1 MNSEIRR
8 VIKISDKKV
17 ADVSQYV
24 RGNCEPRQSNTFQ
37 NGKDAVA
44 QCLYVLPLYRK
55 RQELLSQK
63 KPVGRDAVVQTF
75 ILLKLFQLN
84 EISH

>member
-1 MNSEIRR
+1 M
-8 VIKISDKKV
+8 

-24 RGNCEPRQSNTFQ
+24 RRNCEPRQSNTFQ
-37 NGKDAVA
+37 NDKDAVE

-63 KPVGRDAVVQTF
+63 KPVGRDAVIQTF
-75 ILLKLFQLN
+75 TLQKLSQLN
-84 EISH
+84 DISH

>member
-1 MNSEIRR
+1 M
-8 VIKISDKKV
+8 

-24 RGNCEPRQSNTFQ
+24 RRNCKPRQSNTFQ

-63 KPVGRDAVVQTF
+63 KPVGRDAVIQTF
-75 ILLKLFQLN
+75 TLQKLSQLN
-84 EISH
+84 DISH